1 MIYPDQLG
9 NSVIY
14 DIYTYIVVSYPTSI
28 HICTY
33 YLYIYNCKLY
43 IYCEYIHA
51 CNRLLS
57 TGMVYGILEFAPILR
72 SGKLTVRE
80 LENHHFDS

>member
-14 DIYTYIVVSYPTSI
+14 DIYTYCSYPTSI
-28 HICTY
+28 HISTY
-33 YLYIYNCKLY
+33 YLYIIVNY
-43 IYCEYIHA
+43 IYINCVYT

-57 TGMVYGILEFAPILR
+57 TGMVYGIEFAPILR
-72 SGKLTVRE
+72 SGQLTVRE
-80 LENHHFDS
+80 LENDNFNS

>member
-14 DIYTYIVVSYPTSI
+14 DIYTYCSYPTSI
-28 HICTY
+28 HISTY
-33 YLYIYNCKLY
+33 YLYIIVNY
-43 IYCEYIHA
+43 IYIYVYCVYT

-57 TGMVYGILEFAPILR
+57 TGMVYGIEFAPILR